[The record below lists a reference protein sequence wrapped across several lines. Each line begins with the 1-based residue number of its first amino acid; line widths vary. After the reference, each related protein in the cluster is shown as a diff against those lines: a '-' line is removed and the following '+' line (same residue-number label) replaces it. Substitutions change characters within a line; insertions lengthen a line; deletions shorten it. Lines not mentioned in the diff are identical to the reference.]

1 MSNDE
6 GKNKRRLSQQ
16 HEGCDGDGDIENIT
30 KGMSG
35 LSSATDDD
43 EAPRPVTGKNKKRRI
58 ESDDDEKETEP
69 EGDQEAVPTP
79 GLELEIEHLTES
91 SSSETAIE
99 CPIDAEHVMCSPEIR
114 FEDTFSEEDDAGSPQ
129 IGAPQQIP
137 QNITNTDETE
147 DTDPDNDRIHELER
161 ECQKRAYL
169 DGRFFKVVPE
179 ETEINGKI
187 VAICQLCPGEKRF
200 SATFAA
206 PSNLVTHLT
215 VILIFNTQVDNSYTK
230 FLESDTIDVQP
241 KSEQNSYSI

>member
-6 GKNKRRLSQQ
+6 GKNKRRLSQR
-16 HEGCDGDGDIENIT
+16 HEGCDGDDEIEDIT

-43 EAPRPVTGKNKKRRI
+43 DVPRPITGKNKKRRI
-58 ESDDDEKETEP
+58 ESDDDEEETEP

-79 GLELEIEHLTES
+79 GLEFEIGHSTES
-91 SSSETAIE
+91 SSNETPIE
-99 CPIDAEHVMCSPEIR
+99 CPIDAEHVVCSPEVR
-114 FEDTFSEEDDAGSPQ
+114 FDDIFSQEDDAVSPT
-129 IGAPQQIP
+129 IDTPQQIP
-137 QNITNTDETE
+137 HDIINTDETD
-147 DTDPDNDRIHELER
+147 DTDTDNDRILELER
-161 ECQKRAYL
+161 ECEKRAYL

-187 VAICQLCPGEKRF
+187 VAICQLCPEEKRF

-215 VILIFNTQVDNSYTK
+215 VILIFNTHVDNSYT
-230 FLESDTIDVQP
+230 IIH
-241 KSEQNSYSI
+241 NS